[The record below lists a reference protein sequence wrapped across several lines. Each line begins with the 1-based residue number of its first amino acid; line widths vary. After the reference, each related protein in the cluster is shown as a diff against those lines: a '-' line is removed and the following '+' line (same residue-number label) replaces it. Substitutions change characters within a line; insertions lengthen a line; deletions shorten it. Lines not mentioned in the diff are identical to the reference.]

1 MARSALAEQKFE
13 ELNAK
18 TQSGGMAPVIV
29 KLRVVFRAEGE
40 LLNAASIQAQRA
52 VIAQV
57 QDSLMKEP
65 TGYDPASLKRYES
78 VPYLAV
84 KVNAA
89 GLEALR
95 LSSNVIDIQE
105 DERLAPSLINSTPAS
120 RVDFAWADGNT
131 GAGKTVAILDSG
143 VEKTH
148 SFLSGKV
155 VSEARYSTNN
165 TDEHATSLCPGGVS
179 DSTDVNSGLNCTVS
193 SSCFHYTYVAGI
205 AAGRAIGFSGVAK
218 DANLISIQVFSRID
232 DSSACGGAAPCI
244 LSFTSDLMKGPER
257 VYTVDFS

>member
-1 MARSALAEQKFE
+1 LLIGLITIWDPHSIAASHDKPIAAEVAAAIEVQKQEAANMARSALAEQKFE

-95 LSSNVIDIQE
+95 LSSNVIDIQVGS
-105 DERLAPSLINSTPAS
+105 APSI
-120 RVDFAWADGNT
+120 
-131 GAGKTVAILDSG
+131 
-143 VEKTH
+143 
-148 SFLSGKV
+148 
-155 VSEARYSTNN
+155 
-165 TDEHATSLCPGGVS
+165 
-179 DSTDVNSGLNCTVS
+179 
-193 SSCFHYTYVAGI
+193 
-205 AAGRAIGFSGVAK
+205 
-218 DANLISIQVFSRID
+218 IQ
-232 DSSACGGAAPCI
+232 CH
-244 LSFTSDLMKGPER
+244 
-257 VYTVDFS
+257 